1 MYEEREVCFAPV
13 FVPRGILKCFLLI
26 IIVVPAMFSILIPL
40 WVVVVL
46 FTLGRGRPRREVTC
60 AIKRLWYRARHC
72 GGGND
77 DSGLV
82 L

>member
-13 FVPRGILKCFLLI
+13 FVRRGILKCILLI
-26 IIVVPAMFSILIPL
+26 IIVVPAMFSILVPL

-46 FTLGRGRPRREVTC
+46 FTLGRGRPSREVTC

-72 GGGND
+72 VGGND
-77 DSGLV
+77 DSALV

>member
-13 FVPRGILKCFLLI
+13 FVRRGILKCFLLTI
-26 IIVVPAMFSILIPL
+26 TVVPAMFSILILL
-40 WVVVVL
+40 WVIVVPI
-46 FTLGRGRPRREVTC
+46 TLGRGRPSREITC

-72 GGGND
+72 YGGND
-77 DSGLV
+77 DSALV